1 MSLPLPLS
9 FCFLF
14 SKEEMPPVVSDIYF
28 LKQMGIFKGAE
39 GDFLFTPT
47 ENCSDGWASVS
58 QNKCNACFPQ
68 IDRTTAFKTLAQFL
82 LSIPGQVD

>member
-39 GDFLFTPT
+39 GDF
-47 ENCSDGWASVS
+47 CSLLQRIAVMDGHLSPKTNVMPAS
-58 QNKCNACFPQ
+58 
-68 IDRTTAFKTLAQFL
+68 RR
-82 LSIPGQVD
+82 